1 MKNFLLTTAIIF
13 SAFISN
19 AQNVVVN
26 DNNAEARQLS
36 GSFNAIKV
44 SGGIDIYISQSETE
58 AVAVSATEQK
68 YRDDIKT
75 EIENGTLRIYYDSK
89 MGWNKGN
96 KKLKAY
102 ISFKS
107 LERLEASGAC
117 DVHVAGTIAVPSL
130 SLNMSG
136 ASDFKG
142 AVNVTTLAIEI
153 SGASD
158 VKINGSAS
166 NATIQ
171 SSGASDVKGY
181 DLITENCTAKATGA
195 SDINIT
201 VNKELNV
208 HASGASDV
216 YYKGSC
222 VIRDLHSSGASTVAK
237 RG

>member
-1 MKNFLLTTAIIF
+1 MKNFLLTTAILF
-13 SAFISN
+13 GAFMGN
-19 AQNVVVN
+19 AQKTIVN
-26 DNNAEARQLS
+26 DNNAEARQIS

-75 EIENGTLRIYYDSK
+75 VIENGTLRIYFDSK
-89 MGWNKGN
+89 LSWNKDK
-96 KKLKAY
+96 KKLKVY
-102 ISFKS
+102 ISFKN

-142 AVNVTTLAIEI
+142 AVNVTTLTMEL

-158 VKINGSAS
+158 TKISGTAT

-171 SSGASDVKGY
+171 SSGASDIKGY
-181 DLITENCTAKATGA
+181 DLVTENCTAKATGA

-237 RG
+237 KG